1 MEDSALTIKV
11 GRSPGV
17 SAWEPVAMTGTPDD
31 SLRSVSLTRVG
42 PGAFRLTNA
51 AGGTLDVGVTETD
64 FTPVELLLAALAGCA
79 AINVEEL
86 TGRRAEPTRFD
97 VVAEGH
103 KVRDE
108 TGGRMTDLRLLF
120 ETVFPEGAAGD
131 AARASLPRFV
141 QQTHDRIC
149 TVSRTVGLGTDVAY
163 VVADPADEPADDPAD
178 DPAEDASR

>member
-1 MEDSALTIKV
+1 MS
-11 GRSPGV
+11 
-17 SAWEPVAMTGTPDD
+17 DD

-42 PGAFRLTNA
+42 PGAFRLTNQ
-51 AGGTLDVGVTETD
+51 AGGTLDVGVSDTD

-79 AINVEEL
+79 AVNVEEL

-108 TGGRMTDLRLLF
+108 TGGRMEQLRLLF
-120 ETVFPEGAAGD
+120 DTVFPEGDGGD
-131 AARASLPRFV
+131 RARADLPRFL

-149 TVSRTVGLGTDVAY
+149 TVSRTVGLGSDVSYELTGSTDA
-163 VVADPADEPADDPAD
+163 
-178 DPAEDASR
+178 

>member
-1 MEDSALTIKV
+1 MTSTDS
-11 GRSPGV
+11 
-17 SAWEPVAMTGTPDD
+17 D

-42 PGAFRLTNA
+42 PGAFRITNA
-51 AGGTLDVGVTETD
+51 AGGTLDVGVGDTD

-79 AINVEEL
+79 AVNVEEL
-86 TGRRAEPTRFD
+86 TGRRAEPVRFD

-108 TGGRMTDLRLLF
+108 TGGRMQDLRLLF
-120 ETVFPEGAAGD
+120 DTVFPDGEGGD

-163 VVADPADEPADDPAD
+163 VVAGTDSTDSTDSTDGTD
-178 DPAEDASR
+178 GTSDSGH